1 MSEEEAFDYRKS
13 VEEVEHI
20 LERIE
25 CGELDIDEL
34 SAMVKRAAEL
44 IKQCRKKLRDTENNL
59 EKTLNDLEE

>member
-25 CGELDIDEL
+25 SGELDIDEL